1 MNPFCRIFAFC
12 CLLALSTES
21 FADSEQAAERNSAG
35 TKLIEQGKADAAI
48 AEFQNALRL
57 DPNHFPARL
66 NLAYAFERAGR
77 IEDAIASYRDAI
89 GLESNNF
96 FAHNNLGV
104 LYDRKGRYELAIAE
118 FESAVKIEPG
128 NTMALK
134 NLETAK
140 KNQAAIQARE
150 AQIVRAEKEVQAKP
164 NDPQAL
170 YNLARIYA
178 FYGKKELA
186 HDWLGKAIRQGY
198 KDLGYVRSDPA
209 FKEMR
214 EERDFQLLLNL
225 STPANQSR

>member
-1 MNPFCRIFAFC
+1 MRPFCTLFAFC

-21 FADSEQAAERNSAG
+21 FADSEQAAERNSVG
-35 TKLIEQGKADAAI
+35 TKLIEQGKTDAAI
-48 AEFQNALRL
+48 AEFQKALRL

-66 NLAYAFERAGR
+66 NLAYALEQVGR
-77 IEDAIASYRDAI
+77 IEDAIASYREAVRI
-89 GLESNNF
+89 ESNNF

-104 LYDRKGRYELAIAE
+104 LYDKKGRYELAIAE
-118 FESAVKIEPG
+118 FESALKIEPG

-140 KNQAAIQARE
+140 KNQATIHSRE
-150 AQIVRAEKEVQAKP
+150 AQILRAEKEVQAKP

-186 HDWLGKAIRQGY
+186 HDWLAKAMKQGY
-198 KDLGYVRSDPA
+198 KDLGYAQSDPA
-209 FKEMR
+209 FKDMR
-214 EERDFQLLLNL
+214 EEREFQLLLKR
-225 STPANQSR
+225 STR